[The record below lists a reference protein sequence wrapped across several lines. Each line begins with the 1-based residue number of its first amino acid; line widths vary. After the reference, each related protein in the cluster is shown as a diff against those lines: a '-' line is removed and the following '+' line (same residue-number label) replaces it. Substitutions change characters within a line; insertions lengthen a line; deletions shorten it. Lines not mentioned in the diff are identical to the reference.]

1 MRWNRKGA
9 ENLLPV
15 RTAILS
21 QRYDQLWDR
30 VYNSPPS

>member
-1 MRWNRKGA
+1 MRWNRSGA

-30 VYNSPPS
+30 VYNSPPL